1 MKKVLAGG
9 LLSLA
14 ALLPVWA
21 DDACEEGTRVNFSQ
35 RVETVV
41 AQDELVATLT
51 ATREA
56 DTIVALNR
64 TLNTLSQQVD
74 AAAKKLP
81 KRVRLVLSGWNS
93 WPVYDSKRKVIVR
106 WRGQLSYRL
115 TGPLKDDD
123 ASRALQA
130 LQRYMAVSSVRF
142 GISRE
147 RQTALRNT
155 LESRLIHD
163 ARARL
168 RKLREAFGAGS
179 ATFLKVDLGM
189 QGGIQPKPAP
199 MRAMFKMMAAD
210 MPAPKL
216 RGGEQSVAVSGRFEA
231 CLLRR

>member
-9 LLSLA
+9 LLGLA
-14 ALLPVWA
+14 ALLPAWA
-21 DDACEEGTRVNFSQ
+21 DDACEEDTRVNFSQ
-35 RVETVV
+35 RVETVA

-56 DTIVALNR
+56 DSIVALNR
-64 TLNTLSQQVD
+64 SLNTLSQQVD
-74 AAAKKLP
+74 AAAEKLP
-81 KRVRLVLSGWNS
+81 RRVKLVLAGWNS

-106 WRGQLSYRL
+106 WRGQLHYRL

-130 LQRYMAVSSVRF
+130 LQRYMAVGSVQFR
-142 GISRE
+142 ISRA
-147 RQTALRNT
+147 RQNALRNT

-168 RKLREAFGAGS
+168 QKLREAFGAGS
-179 ATFLKVDLGM
+179 ATFIRVDLDM
-189 QGGIQPKPAP
+189 QGGVQPKPAP
-199 MRAMFKMMAAD
+199 MHAMFKMMADD